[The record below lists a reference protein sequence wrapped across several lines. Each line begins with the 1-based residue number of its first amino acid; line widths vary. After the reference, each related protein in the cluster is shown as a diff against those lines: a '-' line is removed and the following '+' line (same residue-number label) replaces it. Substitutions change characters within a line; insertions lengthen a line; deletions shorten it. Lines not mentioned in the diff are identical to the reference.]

1 MSSPDE
7 AARETPPWIE
17 ELAKIRSDLGAIGH
31 RVDQLELQLNAL
43 PLEKREAQQVEP
55 TSKPIEPQPTVPKPA
70 VSRPTQPSFQLPSR
84 HVLRSTERATLPAQ
98 SHRTQAD
105 KEYVTPDVVPGLRK
119 PAAAVKTPRKP
130 KLPADID
137 WEEVIGGRWMTWVG
151 AFTLLLAV
159 GFGVH
164 WAWSTLQTPPWV
176 HVLSIHLL
184 GAGFLVAAHFIN
196 RRGLPLA
203 AQVRSW
209 AWEFSRSTPRHLRH
223 CIYISFG
230 RSKPRSSNA
239 PDSPPWPL
247 RWHCARTVLQ
257 W

>member
-7 AARETPPWIE
+7 AAQETPRWIE
-17 ELAKIRSDLGAIGH
+17 ELAKIRSDLRAIGH
-31 RVDQLELQLNAL
+31 RVDQLELQLNPL

-70 VSRPTQPSFQLPSR
+70 VITSTLPNFQLPSR
-84 HVLRSTERATLPAQ
+84 HVLRSTERAMSPAQ
-98 SHRTQAD
+98 SHRAQAD

-119 PAAAVKTPRKP
+119 PSAAVKRTS
-130 KLPADID
+130 KLAIPADID
-137 WEEVIGGRWMTWVG
+137 WEAVIGGRWMTWVG

-203 AQVRSW
+203 ARALVGLGIFTLY
-209 AWEFSRSTPRHLRH
+209 AAAFAALHL
-223 CIYISFG
+223 Y
-230 RSKPRSSNA
+230 KL
-239 PDSPPWPL
+239 WPEQTAFIE
-247 RWHCARTVLQ
+247 CAGLTAMAIALALAQTARL